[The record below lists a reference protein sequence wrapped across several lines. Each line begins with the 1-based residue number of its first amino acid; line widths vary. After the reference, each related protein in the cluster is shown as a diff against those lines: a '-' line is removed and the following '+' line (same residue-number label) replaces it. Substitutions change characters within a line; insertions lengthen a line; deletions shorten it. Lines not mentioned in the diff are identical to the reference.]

1 MGQDDDLDAA
11 YALRTPE
18 DSVRYYR
25 DWAQRYDREFA
36 EEMGYQSPHAVVGL
50 FAALG
55 GAGPVLD
62 VGAGTGLVGEA
73 LSRHRI
79 GPIDGVDISDDMLM
93 IAEAKGIYRSVIRAD
108 LTRRLPLLSAVYAGC
123 VSAGTF
129 TEGHV
134 GPDAFDELL
143 RVAAPGA
150 LFVLTVHAAV
160 YEAGGF
166 AARFAG
172 FASDILGFRTE
183 PFRIY
188 GARATGDHADDTG
201 WLVSFRK
208 RSD

>member
-25 DWAQRYDREFA
+25 DWARRYDGDFA
-36 EEMGYQSPHAVVGL
+36 AEMGYQSPDAVAGL
-50 FAALG
+50 FSARG

-73 LSRHRI
+73 LARHGI
-79 GPIDGVDISDDMLM
+79 GPVDGIDISDDMLR
-93 IAEAKGIYRSVIRAD
+93 IAEAKGICRGTFRAD
-108 LTRRLPLLSAVYAGC
+108 LTRPLPLTSAVYAGC

-134 GPDAFDELL
+134 GSEALDELL

-150 LFVLTVHAAV
+150 LFVLTVHMAV

-172 FASDILGFRTE
+172 LAAGIRGFRTE
-183 PFRIY
+183 PFRMY
-188 GARATGDHADDTG
+188 GSVATGDHARDAG